1 MRRNLHRKKR
11 KRGSLKERIRTVS
24 FLFIGNF
31 AANSYKEK
39 KEFDWRTLSLKIN
52 GGMHMRVLVNSA
64 QMRQCDSNTIQ
75 HYGVPSL
82 VLMERAALGVVEE
95 IEKQVDVGGNIL
107 VVCGTGNNG
116 GDGFAIGRIL
126 AQRGYAVTFVLAGN
140 KERVSEETK
149 QQIKICLAYGA
160 NILDAIPDKKYDV
173 VVDAV
178 FGIGVNREIQGN
190 YYEIIQQMNQQ
201 KAWKV
206 AVDIPSGIHT
216 DTGEV
221 MGIAFKADM
230 TVTFA
235 FEKIGIMIYPGAAYA
250 GTVVVKDIGIGK
262 ESFLEEKVMAYCL
275 EKSDIYSVPKRLDY
289 SNKGTYGKV
298 LVAAGHKNMAGAAFF
313 SGKAAYATGAGL
325 VKVYTEESN
334 RTIIQELLPE
344 AVLETYEINKEIEEN
359 IEDELKSSLEWAN
372 VIVAGPGMG
381 TDKMSETIIKII
393 LKNAKVPVILD
404 ADGLNI
410 VSHHKEWL
418 KERNMPLIVTPHL
431 GEMARLTEKSI
442 FDIQKQLLQV
452 AGEFAEEY
460 NVICVLKDARTA
472 IALPDGTKFIN
483 TSGNNGMATAGAG
496 DVLTGVIAGL
506 LAQKM
511 ETTQAAPLGVYLH
524 GTGADWM
531 IEQTGTYG
539 MMAQDIIEGVRQVLK
554 EIDKEGI

>member
-1 MRRNLHRKKR
+1 MKLRLAQK
-11 KRGSLKERIRTVS
+11 
-24 FLFIGNF
+24 
-31 AANSYKEK
+31 
-39 KEFDWRTLSLKIN
+39 N
-52 GGMHMRVLVNSA
+52 GGMHMRVLVNST
-64 QMRQCDSNTIQ
+64 QMKKCDSNTIQ

-95 IEKQVDVGGNIL
+95 VEKQNLSNNNIL
-107 VVCGTGNNG
+107 VVCGSGNNG

-126 AQRGYAVTFVLAGN
+126 SQRGYKVTFVLAGY
-140 KERVSEETK
+140 KEKASAETK
-149 QQIKICLAYGA
+149 QQIKICLMYGA
-160 NILDAIPDKKYDV
+160 NILDAIPDMEYGAV
-173 VVDAV
+173 IDAV

-190 YYEIIQQMNQQ
+190 YYKIIQQMKQLR
-201 KAWKV
+201 AWKV

-221 MGIAFKADM
+221 MGIAFQADM

-250 GTVVVKDIGIGK
+250 GKVVVKDIGIGK
-262 ESFLEEKVMAYCL
+262 ESFLEEKCTTYCL
-275 EKSDIYSVPKRLDY
+275 EKSDIFKVPKRLNY

-298 LVAAGHKNMAGAAFF
+298 LVVAGHKNMAGAAFF
-313 SGKAAYATGAGL
+313 SGKSAYATGAGL
-325 VKVYTEESN
+325 VKVYTEETN

-344 AVLETYEINKEIEEN
+344 AVLETYEAKSEIEKTLL
-359 IEDELKSSLEWAN
+359 DSLSWAS
-372 VIVAGPGMG
+372 VVVAGPGIG
-381 TDKMSETIIKII
+381 TDEVSEHMIRII
-393 LKNAKVPVILD
+393 LENAEVPVILD

-418 KERNMPLIVTPHL
+418 RERNMPLIVTPHL

-452 AGEFAEEY
+452 AGEFAKEY
-460 NVICVLKDARTA
+460 NVICVLKDARTV
-472 IALPDGTKFIN
+472 IALPDGTTFIN

-511 ETTQAAPLGVYLH
+511 EPMQAAPLGVYLH

-531 IEQTGTYG
+531 VEKTGTYG
-539 MMAQDIIEGVRQVLK
+539 MMAQDIIEGIRQVLK

>member
-1 MRRNLHRKKR
+1 MKLRLAGK
-11 KRGSLKERIRTVS
+11 
-24 FLFIGNF
+24 
-31 AANSYKEK
+31 
-39 KEFDWRTLSLKIN
+39 N
-52 GGMHMRVLVNSA
+52 GGMHMRVLVNST
-64 QMRQCDSNTIQ
+64 QMKKCDSNTIQ

-95 IEKQVDVGGNIL
+95 VEKQNLSNSNIL
-107 VVCGTGNNG
+107 VVCGGGNNG

-126 AQRGYAVTFVLAGN
+126 SQRGYKVTFVLAGD
-140 KERVSEETK
+140 KTKASAETK

-160 NILDAIPDKKYDV
+160 NILDAIPDMEYGAV
-173 VVDAV
+173 IDAV

-190 YYEIIQQMNQQ
+190 YCKIIQRMNRLQ
-201 KAWKV
+201 AWKV

-221 MGIAFKADM
+221 MGIAFQADM

-235 FEKIGIMIYPGAAYA
+235 FEKIGSMIYPGAAYA
-250 GTVVVKDIGIGK
+250 GKVVVKDIGIGK
-262 ESFLEEKVMAYCL
+262 ESFLEEKCTTYCL
-275 EKSDIYSVPKRLDY
+275 EKNDIFKVPKRLNY

-298 LVAAGHKNMAGAAFF
+298 LVVAGHKNMAGAAFF

-325 VKVYTEESN
+325 VKVYTEETN
-334 RTIIQELLPE
+334 QTIIQELLPE
-344 AVLETYEINKEIEEN
+344 AVLETYKAKSEIEKTLL
-359 IEDELKSSLEWAN
+359 DSLSWAS
-372 VIVAGPGMG
+372 VIVAGPGIG
-381 TDKMSETIIKII
+381 TDEVSEHMIRII
-393 LKNAKVPVILD
+393 LENAKVPVILD

-418 KERNMPLIVTPHL
+418 RERNMPLIVTPHL

-452 AGEFAEEY
+452 AGEFAKEY
-460 NVICVLKDARTA
+460 NVICVLKDARTV
-472 IALPDGTKFIN
+472 IALPDGTTFIN

-511 ETTQAAPLGVYLH
+511 EPMQAASLGVYLH

-531 IEQTGTYG
+531 VEKTGTYG
-539 MMAQDIIEGVRQVLK
+539 MMAQDIIEGIRQVLK

>member
-1 MRRNLHRKKR
+1 
-11 KRGSLKERIRTVS
+11 
-24 FLFIGNF
+24 
-31 AANSYKEK
+31 
-39 KEFDWRTLSLKIN
+39 
-52 GGMHMRVLVNSA
+52 MRVLVNST
-64 QMRQCDSNTIQ
+64 QMKKCDSNTIQ

-95 IEKQVDVGGNIL
+95 VEKQNLSNSNIL
-107 VVCGTGNNG
+107 VVCGGGNNG

-126 AQRGYAVTFVLAGN
+126 SQRGYKVTFVLAGD
-140 KERVSEETK
+140 KTKASAETK

-160 NILDAIPDKKYDV
+160 NILDAIPDMEYGAV
-173 VVDAV
+173 IDAV

-190 YYEIIQQMNQQ
+190 YCKIIQRMNRLQ
-201 KAWKV
+201 AWKV

-221 MGIAFKADM
+221 MGIAFQADM

-235 FEKIGIMIYPGAAYA
+235 FEKIGSMIYPGAAYA
-250 GTVVVKDIGIGK
+250 GKVVVKDIGIGK
-262 ESFLEEKVMAYCL
+262 ESFLEEKCTTYCL
-275 EKSDIYSVPKRLDY
+275 EKNDIFKVPKRLNY

-298 LVAAGHKNMAGAAFF
+298 LVVAGHKNMAGAAFF

-325 VKVYTEESN
+325 VKVYTEETN
-334 RTIIQELLPE
+334 QTIIQELLPE
-344 AVLETYEINKEIEEN
+344 AVLETYKAKSEIEKTLL
-359 IEDELKSSLEWAN
+359 DSLSWAS
-372 VIVAGPGMG
+372 VIVAGPGIG
-381 TDKMSETIIKII
+381 TDEVSEHMIRII
-393 LKNAKVPVILD
+393 LENAKVPVILD

-418 KERNMPLIVTPHL
+418 RERNMPLIVTPHL

-452 AGEFAEEY
+452 AGEFAKEY
-460 NVICVLKDARTA
+460 NVICVLKDARTV
-472 IALPDGTKFIN
+472 IALPDGTTFIN

-511 ETTQAAPLGVYLH
+511 EPMQAASLGVYLH

-531 IEQTGTYG
+531 VEKTGTYG
-539 MMAQDIIEGVRQVLK
+539 MMAQDIIEGIRQVLK